1 MTIEDIHITYNQT
14 GASQQANDNGMRVMQ
29 ARAFEKREAQYLL
42 IKSPPA
48 SGKSRALMFIAL
60 DKLHRQ
66 GVEKAII
73 CVPEKSIGKS
83 FGDTD
88 LSAHGFFADWRVH
101 SEFNLCVQGAESGA
115 LAKSKVRAF
124 KRFMEQGTE
133 RTLVCTHA
141 TFRFAFDALG
151 PAAFDGCL
159 VAIDEFHHVSSNE
172 ENRLGECLRA
182 LLAHD
187 RAHIVAMTGSY
198 FRGDTEPVLHADD
211 EERFEVVTYTYYE
224 PLNGYR
230 HLQTL
235 GIGFHFHQGRYL
247 DALHEVLDPA
257 LKTIIHIPN
266 VNSYASTQ
274 NKYEEVNAILD
285 LLGTYEGTDPQT
297 GFQRVRTAAGQVLR
311 VADLVSDDARRL
323 NVAAALED
331 TSDRDKVDI
340 IIALGM
346 AKEGFDWPWCEH
358 ALTIGFRSSMTEII
372 QIVGRATRDA
382 PGKGHAQFTNLLA
395 EPEAT
400 QDDVTDG
407 VNAMLKAIAAS
418 LLMEQV
424 LAPKLNFVPRASF
437 DLRRAEMMADGALR
451 EEPGGFINEDG
462 TGGTM
467 VVKGLAEPN
476 SPKCQKVIDEQM
488 PDLMAELYQDK
499 DLLAAAALDK
509 TQNAGNVIRDYGMR
523 AVARR
528 NPDLDI
534 EGQEIVAQHLLANL
548 VLPVMARERAGA
560 EGKNMGIVEMLN
572 RFVIVDEIDMDMI
585 ASINPFQQA
594 YEIIAKTVDK
604 DLLEKV
610 QKQVAAKKM
619 KFDEADVVNYWP
631 RIIEFQSKYG
641 RAPNLNSGDQVEAF
655 LGQIFNHVETEHRA
669 RTRRQKQEAQG
680 HG

>member
-1 MTIEDIHITYNQT
+1 M
-14 GASQQANDNGMRVMQ
+14 
-29 ARAFEKREAQYLL
+29 
-42 IKSPPA
+42 
-48 SGKSRALMFIAL
+48 
-60 DKLHRQ
+60 
-66 GVEKAII
+66 
-73 CVPEKSIGKS
+73 
-83 FGDTD
+83 
-88 LSAHGFFADWRVH
+88 H

-124 KRFMEQGTE
+124 KRFMAQGTE

-141 TFRFAFDALG
+141 TFRFAFEELG
-151 PAAFDGCL
+151 PEAFDGCL

-172 ENRLGECLRA
+172 DNRLGECLRA
-182 LLAHD
+182 LLTHD

-198 FRGDTEPVLHADD
+198 FRGDTEPVLHPDD

-224 PLNGYR
+224 QLNGYR

-247 DALHEVLDPA
+247 DALHAALDPA

-285 LLGTYEGTDPQT
+285 LLGAYEGTDEET
-297 GFQRVRTAAGQVLR
+297 GFQRVRTAAGQVLW

-382 PGKGHAQFTNLLA
+382 PDKHHAQFTNLLA

-400 QDDVTDG
+400 QDDVTGG

-424 LAPKLNFVPRASF
+424 LAPKLNFIPRASY
-437 DLRRAEMMADGALR
+437 DLRRAELGVDGVLR
-451 EEPGGFINEDG
+451 EEPGGFINEER
-462 TGGTM
+462 TGGTLA
-467 VVKGLAEPN
+467 VKGLAEPN

-528 NPDLDI
+528 NPDLDV
-534 EGQEIVAQHLLANL
+534 EGQEIVAQHLLANI

-619 KFDEADVVNYWP
+619 KFDETDVVNYWP
-631 RIIEFQSKYG
+631 RILEFQRKYG
-641 RAPNLNSGDQVEAF
+641 RTPNLNSADQIEAF
-655 LGQIFNHVETEHRA
+655 LGQIFNHVDAEHRA
-669 RTRRQKQEAQG
+669 RIRRQKQEAQG